1 MTIYSYCGY
10 ITIGDTVKTF
20 QDDREY
26 IVKDFKK
33 AGEFGYYV
41 MLYYVDEHGGT
52 TTSVPHQDIIEVVKS
67 DNPIHHQDV
76 IEAITHTTT
85 QEDISKPKR
94 YNKTGS
100 LECWDVIIDQK
111 MNFLEGSVLKYLWRY
126 KEKNGIHDL
135 EKAKVYIDKI
145 ISEMKKE

>member
-1 MTIYSYCGY
+1 M
-10 ITIGDTVKTF
+10 
-20 QDDREY
+20 
-26 IVKDFKK
+26 
-33 AGEFGYYV
+33 
-41 MLYYVDEHGGT
+41 
-52 TTSVPHQDIIEVVKS
+52 SVPHCSITKKIEVPEEVE
-67 DNPIHHQDV
+67 NPQ
-76 IEAITHTTT
+76 
-85 QEDISKPKR
+85 R
-94 YNKTGS
+94 YNKRGK